1 MAEILLSN
9 IKEPLG
15 ILTKKVHSVKML
27 LSRALLQN
35 TINPHVLSCWN
46 VCVLQLS
53 GMVSMLR
60 RLVLCSMGR
69 GKPIQQ

>member
-15 ILTKKVHSVKML
+15 ILTKKVHSMKML

-46 VCVLQLS
+46 ILQLS
-53 GMVSMLR
+53 GIVSMLR

-69 GKPIQQ
+69 GKPTQQ